1 MYCTTDDVFR
11 VAGITSTE
19 ISDANVTQAILEAQ
33 GVVDRLTNTT
43 YWNSEDSGTADVAS
57 GDDELDDAT
66 KTWVPDDYI
75 NMYCWIDDGTGEDQ
89 LRKITDNTATKL
101 TLESDWTT
109 NPDTTSTY
117 KIIDTGVDPHVSE
130 ELRDGD
136 DTNTIFLDKY
146 PLQLLVS
153 VAINSVSVTP
163 SYIYQYKKMGK
174 LKLSSDAEA
183 SYWTSAAAQLSV
195 FDYWYGVYPIPYE
208 VKRLTEVYAA
218 IFILQ
223 SQMGG
228 THNIPSTYSLPEGS
242 VTIGQ
247 AYINIKGTWDTLM
260 REKDK
265 LEARIIRYAS
275 FG

>member
-1 MYCTTDDVFR
+1 MYCSTNDVYR
-11 VAGITSTE
+11 VAGISSTE
-19 ISDANVTQAILEAQ
+19 ISCDNVKDTILEAQ

-43 YWNSEDSGTADVAS
+43 YWSPDDYGTADAGA

-66 KTWVPDDYI
+66 KTWTPDDYI
-75 NMYCWIDDGTGEDQ
+75 NMYCWIYSGTGKGQ
-89 LRKITDNTATKL
+89 ALKITDNTLTKL
-101 TLESDWTT
+101 TLESDWAT
-109 NPDTTSTY
+109 NPDATSLY
-117 KIIDTGVDPHVSE
+117 RIIDTGTDPHISE

-136 DTNTIFLDKY
+136 DTDTIFLYRY
-146 PLQLLVS
+146 PLQILKSVS
-153 VAINSVSVTP
+153 SNSVSVTP
-163 SYIYQYKKMGK
+163 SYIYQYKSMGK
-174 LKLSSDAEA
+174 LKLGSSSEV
-183 SYWTSAAAQLSV
+183 SYWTSAAAQLNDL
-195 FDYWYGVYPIPYE
+195 DYWYGVYPLPYE
-208 VKRLTEVYAA
+208 VKRLTVVYAA

-260 REKDK
+260 REKDR
-265 LEARIIRYAS
+265 LETTIVKYPS